1 MAFSSTAM
9 ELYLGQREL
18 CLVEQ
23 LIILAKVGFMKS
35 KDFPTFTKQPHN
47 SNIVVRPY
55 VKAECA
61 LRLSASHNQPA
72 NSTFDV
78 CKGCCAISADL

>member
-1 MAFSSTAM
+1 MKLSMAFSPTAM
-9 ELYLGQREL
+9 ELYLGQRAL

-23 LIILAKVGFMKS
+23 LIILARVGFMKS

-55 VKAECA
+55 VEGRECSPPQ
-61 LRLSASHNQPA
+61 RSTQPA
-72 NSTFDV
+72 SQQHV
-78 CKGCCAISADL
+78 